1 MIATSLRSFLF
12 LSVFTF
18 AAVAH
23 AQTEGKAQ
31 ATPPSELTVDDSF
44 DPPIAAPAFRA
55 GKGPAVVV
63 DERHRNVVSL
73 QTYFRPVGRFLG
85 KDGYNVRP
93 GTDALAARG
102 LAKTRVLVVAN
113 AQAPE
118 GSSTGASAFS
128 DAEIAAVQGW
138 VTKGGGLLLIADRA
152 PFGGPARALARAF
165 RVTLDD
171 NTILR
176 KGEDG
181 KPDGVLTID
190 VAGNGESSHPIFAG
204 VSRVVY
210 VVGESLDGP
219 GPILRA
225 PKGTYSG
232 PTSQTADGPSAAG
245 KPIVLAFSH
254 GKGRVVVI
262 GDAGIASAFGSVGG
276 ATHRGISEA
285 DNALFVRNVVGWLA
299 RREAGN
305 RKGPGSETLE
315 DSEGR

>member
-1 MIATSLRSFLF
+1 MIARNLRSVFFLF
-12 LSVFTF
+12 VFVL
-18 AAVAH
+18 AARAG
-23 AQTEGKAQ
+23 AQPAEKAQ
-31 ATPPSELTVDDSF
+31 ATPTSELTVDESF
-44 DPPIAAPAFRA
+44 DLPIGKPAFRA

-63 DERHRNVVSL
+63 DEQHRNVVSL
-73 QTYFRPVGRFLG
+73 KTYFGPVGRFLR
-85 KDGYNVRP
+85 KDGYSIASGIEAFTP
-93 GTDALAARG
+93 KG
-102 LAKTRVLVVAN
+102 LAKTRVLIIAN

-118 GSSTGASAFS
+118 GSPEGASAFS
-128 DAEIAAVQGW
+128 DAEIAAVETW

-176 KGEDG
+176 RGGDG

-190 VAGNGESSHPIFAG
+190 VAADGEKTHPVFAG
-204 VSRVVY
+204 VSTVVY

-232 PTSQTADGPSAAG
+232 PTSQAADGPPAAG
-245 KPIVLAFSH
+245 KPIILAFSH
-254 GKGRVVVI
+254 GAGRVVVI
-262 GDAGIASAFGSVGG
+262 GDAGIASAFGSRGG

-285 DNALFVRNVVGWLA
+285 DNALF
-299 RREAGN
+299 
-305 RKGPGSETLE
+305 
-315 DSEGR
+315 

>member
-1 MIATSLRSFLF
+1 MIIKSLRSIFF
-12 LSVFTF
+12 LSVFF
-18 AAVAH
+18 ATTLH
-23 AQTEGKAQ
+23 AQPAETPR
-31 ATPPSELTVDDSF
+31 ATPPSELTVDESF
-44 DPPIAAPAFRA
+44 DLPIGKPAFHA

-73 QTYFRPVGRFLG
+73 QTYFGPVGRFLR
-85 KDGYNVRP
+85 KDGYSVAS
-93 GTDALAARG
+93 GAQAFTSRG
-102 LAKTRVLVVAN
+102 LAKARVLVIAN

-118 GSSTGASAFS
+118 GSPDGASAFS
-128 DAEIAAVQGW
+128 DAEIAAVEAW

-165 RVTLDD
+165 RATLDD

-176 KGEDG
+176 RGGDG

-190 VAGNGESSHPIFAG
+190 VAADGEKAHPVFAG
-204 VSRVVY
+204 VSTVVY

-232 PTSQTADGPSAAG
+232 GTSQAADGPSAAG
-245 KPIVLAFSH
+245 KPIILALSH
-254 GKGRVVVI
+254 GAGRVVVI
-262 GDAGIASAFGSVGG
+262 GDAGIASAFGSRGG

-285 DNALFVRNVVGWLA
+285 DNALFLRNTIRWLA
-299 RREAGN
+299 Q
-305 RKGPGSETLE
+305 
-315 DSEGR
+315 